1 MSSVSFSDAAPTA
14 TMDLAVETDM
24 GTMIMDETAVS
35 TVGSAVPTGAPA
47 AGAGG
52 ATFAALEEALPPCA
66 ISCVTQYTSVEA
78 ACAAADI
85 IQACGAAA
93 CTGPDLARFDTFLAT
108 VGPICEDVVAVVS
121 TRGSAA
127 TGAPRSAGNAATGTA
142 SAAVKTNGTSG
153 TKTGGNSA
161 AATGTA
167 TKAATTAA
175 KNSSASM
182 MHVFGLFASAVALLV
197 L

>member
-14 TMDLAVETDM
+14 TMDLALETDM
-24 GTMIMDETAVS
+24 GTMIMDETVS
-35 TVGSAVPTGAPA
+35 TVRSAVPTAVPTGAPA

-52 ATFAALEEALPPCA
+52 ADFAALEEAIPPCA
-66 ISCVTQYTSVEA
+66 INCVSQYTSLEA
-78 ACAAADI
+78 ACAAAATI
-85 IQACGAAA
+85 ETCGATA
-93 CTGPDLARFDTFLAT
+93 CTGPDLTRFEAVLNT
-108 VGPICEDVVAVVS
+108 VGPLCAGVAAAS
-121 TRGSAA
+121 SQGSAA

-142 SAAVKTNGTSG
+142 SAAVKTNG

>member
-1 MSSVSFSDAAPTA
+1 MSSVSRSAAAPTA
-14 TMDLAVETDM
+14 TSMDM
-24 GTMIMDETAVS
+24 GTMIMDESVS
-35 TVGSAVPTGAPA
+35 TVRPTATGAPA

-52 ATFAALEEALPPCA
+52 ATFQALEEALPPCA
-66 ISCVTQYTSVEA
+66 LNCVTQYTSAEA

-85 IQACGAAA
+85 IQTCGAAA
-93 CTGPDLARFDTFLAT
+93 CTGAADLARFNTFLEA
-108 VGPICEDVVAVVS
+108 VAPICEAAVA
-121 TRGSAA
+121 GSAQGTA
-127 TGAPRSAGNAATGTA
+127 SAGAPRTAGNAATGTA
-142 SAAVKTNGTSG
+142 SAAVKTNGT
-153 TKTGGNSA
+153 KAAGNSA

-175 KNSSASM
+175 KNSGASM